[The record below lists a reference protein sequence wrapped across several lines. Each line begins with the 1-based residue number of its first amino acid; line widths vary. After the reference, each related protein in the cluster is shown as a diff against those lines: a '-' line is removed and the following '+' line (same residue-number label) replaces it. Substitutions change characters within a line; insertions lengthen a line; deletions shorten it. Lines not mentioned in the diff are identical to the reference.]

1 MKKMKRIQS
10 TSRTHLKK
18 RKGYFYVNEPWGCS
32 TFPVISSSIL
42 PIIIIIITI
51 ISSYSQP
58 IFFLSSGVNE
68 LAIRES
74 PRGNPLTST
83 LVFFSI
89 VFAPAAK

>member
-1 MKKMKRIQS
+1 M
-10 TSRTHLKK
+10 
-18 RKGYFYVNEPWGCS
+18 NEPWGCS

-42 PIIIIIITI
+42 PIIIIVIVIV
-51 ISSYSQP
+51 ISSFSQP

-74 PRGNPLTST
+74 PRGNPPTST